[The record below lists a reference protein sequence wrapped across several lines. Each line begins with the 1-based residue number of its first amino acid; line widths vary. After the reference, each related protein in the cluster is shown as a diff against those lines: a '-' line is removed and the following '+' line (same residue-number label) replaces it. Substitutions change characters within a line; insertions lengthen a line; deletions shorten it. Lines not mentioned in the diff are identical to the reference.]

1 MLYSRHLSAPMEHRT
16 TLCMCAGIA
25 IALFGFCF
33 TVCRAN
39 CDHQLQELRME
50 LKNCKWQLKKLKTET
65 DSCRGERDESR
76 KVTAR
81 ITESMFDWLIRDH
94 ETSEKLLAFLLR
106 VLIVIC
112 FTVILVCMCCFC
124 CFGAN
129 RPAGVMRAIQ
139 N

>member
-1 MLYSRHLSAPMEHRT
+1 MEHRT

-33 TVCRAN
+33 TMCRAK
-39 CDHQLQELRME
+39 CDHQLQELTVE
-50 LKNCKWQLKKLKTET
+50 LNNCKWQLQKLKTET

-76 KVTAR
+76 RVTER

-94 ETSEKLLAFLLR
+94 ETSEKLLMG

-112 FTVILVCMCCFC
+112 LSVILVCMSCFC
-124 CFGAN
+124 CFTAKT
-129 RPAGVMRAIQ
+129 PAGQQGLIILRPTQ